1 MELLFEYGEKVDVSS
16 VSMRV
21 LVEPS
26 NIISPPEAIE
36 IWGGDEPDALKLMG
50 KIKPKQPAKE
60 GEPYIELVT
69 CDFKPVL
76 VKYVKVI
83 AKPVEKIGEWSR
95 RKGAGG
101 LLLVDEL
108 FVN

>member
-1 MELLFEYGEKVDVSS
+1 
-16 VSMRV
+16 MRV
-21 LVEPS
+21 LVEP
-26 NIISPPEAIE
+26 NNVISPPELLE
-36 IWGGDEPDALKLMG
+36 IWGGDDPEALKLMG
-50 KIKPKQPAKE
+50 KIRPKQPVKE
-60 GEPYIELVT
+60 GEPFIELVT